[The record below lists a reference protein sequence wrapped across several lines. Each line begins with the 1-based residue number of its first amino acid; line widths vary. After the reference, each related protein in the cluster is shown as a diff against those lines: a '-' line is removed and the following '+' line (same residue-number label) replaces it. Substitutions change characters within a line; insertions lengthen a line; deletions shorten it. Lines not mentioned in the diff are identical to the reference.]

1 MVDFNFGKRLK
12 ELRQKAK
19 LTQQQLAT
27 RLGVSKSVVS
37 YYELMERTP
46 SPDVLRKLASIFHV
60 SADYLLGISKQE
72 TVDVSGLNEEERKVI
87 EDMIALLRSK
97 K

>member
-60 SADYLLGISKQE
+60 SADYLHGISKQE

>member
-46 SPDVLRKLASIFHV
+46 SPDVLKKLASIFHV